1 MIIQRLARQYDE
13 ALEKAIAYYSV
24 ICTLNGIKLGN
35 REIQLLAFTAV
46 RGTIT
51 PKPAREEFAKLF
63 GSSLHTI
70 ENAKGVL
77 VKNKLLVKDGDMYR
91 VNPVITLDFNQ
102 PLTLV
107 ITLNNGDDEEHES
120 DGVPDKEDIKTVADR
135 REHSGK
141 GNTTP
146 VEVSK

>member
-1 MIIQRLARQYDE
+1 MIIQRLAKQYDQ
-13 ALEKAIAYYSV
+13 ALEKAITYYS
-24 ICTLNGIKLGN
+24 ILCILNDIKLGN

-77 VKNKLLVKDGDMYR
+77 VRKNLLIKDGEMYR
-91 VNPVITLDFNQ
+91 VNPVIALDFSN
-102 PLTLV
+102 PMTL
-107 ITLNNGDDEEHES
+107 IISLNNGESES
-120 DGVPDKEDIKTVADR
+120 DGLPDKENSNESSA
-135 REHSGK
+135 G
-141 GNTTP
+141 
-146 VEVSK
+146 